1 MSVWVKRAWALA
13 ALVALCGLAGAQ
25 EKRGPSTAEERARFV
40 AVAHKVEAN
49 PLDPS
54 LKADARWALNFLVAV
69 PDIDVSLCSAPLG
82 GLIGSH
88 YKYEAELFGEYA
100 LAMGA
105 FVIEHPEK
113 ARDRGAVNLAGVES
127 VLKAYQTIRK
137 QEPKATSAALDDL
150 LEKQAKGKLGD
161 FVQKATQEQCK
172 DSAGTS

>member
-1 MSVWVKRAWALA
+1 MSAWVKRAVVLTVLA
-13 ALVALCGLAGAQ
+13 AVCGLAGAQ
-25 EKRGPSTAEERARFV
+25 EKRGPSTPEERARFV

-69 PDIDVSLCSAPLG
+69 PDIDVSLCGAPLG

-113 ARDRGAVNLAGVES
+113 AKETAAVNLAGVES
-127 VLKAYQTIRK
+127 VLKAYQAIRK
-137 QEPKATSAALDDL
+137 QNPQVTSADLDEL
-150 LEKQAKGKLGD
+150 VKKQGKGKLAD
-161 FVQKATQEQCK
+161 AVREASKQCK
-172 DSAGTS
+172 